1 MCLDNMKYFSW
12 KEQNN
17 DPLRNQRGKERGSI
31 LGVKDPLDTQLWDIL
46 EKLKET
52 VTTSQD
58 NIHDV
63 QVILLTEMN
72 IGNRERSLQNSSIDR
87 IPKIQGSTSW
97 KVSNDRKVEKNVTW
111 NDLQNSGKK
120 DVTKMRKYLQR
131 VFNRLCSLM
140 SDLLNSS
147 QQKVSPKPLETN
159 AHPEVIL
166 LTQLQLITMTNALAG
181 CTSGNPIFRRI
192 LTANDPLQ
200 IRCYNRNETSQFAK
214 YCRNRAN
221 FPYRSCKSGHPVH
234 KHQKQP
240 SCSPTI

>member
-1 MCLDNMKYFSW
+1 MKYFSW

-17 DPLRNQRGKERGSI
+17 DPLRNQRGKERGTI

-97 KVSNDRKVEKNVTW
+97 KVSNE
-111 NDLQNSGKK
+111 GK
-120 DVTKMRKYLQR
+120 
-131 VFNRLCSLM
+131 
-140 SDLLNSS
+140 
-147 QQKVSPKPLETN
+147 
-159 AHPEVIL
+159 
-166 LTQLQLITMTNALAG
+166 
-181 CTSGNPIFRRI
+181 
-192 LTANDPLQ
+192 
-200 IRCYNRNETSQFAK
+200 
-214 YCRNRAN
+214 
-221 FPYRSCKSGHPVH
+221 
-234 KHQKQP
+234 
-240 SCSPTI
+240 